1 LDTKE
6 LRKQAIL
13 MYLRGMAASYI
24 CKTLTCSR
32 PWFYKWLKRYQ
43 MDPTGDWFIEHSR
56 RPLNVARRIDGD
68 TENII
73 IRIRHNLE
81 NMSYAQIGAISIQWE
96 LHKMD
101 IEPPPVWTINR
112 IIKRRGLRLKKDKII
127 RRENEY
133 PNYGVDALQQMDLVG
148 PRYIKKRRIYF
159 CNVIAVDSHCV
170 QINPISSKASQDVV
184 PAIVR
189 FWQDFGIPDYFQ
201 MDNEL
206 SFHGSN
212 QYPHSF
218 GKLIRLVLSQGVTPL
233 FIPQKEPW
241 RNGIIEKFNDTF
253 DKKFFRTQIF
263 VDVEALIEQCS
274 EFEQFHNFNYR
285 YSVNQNKTPLQVHK
299 LNPPYRYLEKNYQL
313 PDKIQIGSGKVI
325 LIRFIRSDRRLNV
338 FGEIFMVIPELVYHY
353 VEAII
358 SVDRQSL
365 GVYLDNQLVQQFPYF
380 VPVDWV

>member
-1 LDTKE
+1 
-6 LRKQAIL
+6 
-13 MYLRGMAASYI
+13 
-24 CKTLTCSR
+24 
-32 PWFYKWLKRYQ
+32 

-274 EFEQFHNFNYR
+274 EFEQFHNCNYR
-285 YSVNQNKTPLQVHK
+285 YSVNQNKTPLQVHE
-299 LNPPYRYLEKNYQL
+299 LNPPYRYLEKKYQL

-338 FGEIFMVIPELVYHY
+338 FGEIFTVIPELVYHY

-365 GVYLDNQLVQQFPYF
+365 GLYLDNQLVQQFPYF